1 MASDDAGAEAS
12 DTKDGDRSSLPL
24 DSASDRAG
32 AFSNEG
38 IRSRSGRVGL
48 VRQSSK
54 AKLSLAA
61 NLDDTNVEMRQDIK
75 IRKQAEAKAG
85 SKKARYFW
93 RSGRKESTD
102 EVADVD
108 GDKTQYTVKQKKTK
122 FKSNF
127 LTRFWEAFCF
137 GSAHELMGGGRFT
150 FIGRAFANHLNWLFS
165 TSFLA
170 FFSYALIMFYLL
182 VFLFAGFITW
192 AGNARPEC
200 VLVGGLDFG
209 HAGTQ
214 FADAFSLSWHTF
226 STVGY
231 GAAYPALS
239 DTETSEK
246 VCAVISLIAVI
257 ESFTGVMYGA
267 IIGSILF
274 GKIDR
279 ITSRAQVVFSDPLL
293 VRYGRGLSRD
303 VDEDEDEDEEEEGE
317 KFPCPVLEFR
327 IVNRLHNQV
336 GGEILDASIQ
346 VIASL
351 DAEGPG
357 TALQNSAGLI
367 DPTKLVQVLM
377 NQTAAMAEPAG
388 SDHGTEDTD
397 NYDKL
402 ELGNVNV
409 GHGSAKTNALRS
421 GFSKHSMLSSSV
433 MKTLNDTVKDFQHV
447 EEDPTGSLVP
457 SRVFMNVEIESSEHP
472 FFKRVWIIRH
482 TLDDSSPLL
491 THEARRRVRKNGGH
505 WPDEMNSPGK
515 VRDSLLF
522 NQILVSLN
530 GVSNVSGAD
539 IFAQK
544 IYDYVDLAV
553 GYHFVNLLYKGKDE
567 NLEVDVS
574 LINDVR
580 EQAGGGGEDLL
591 NR

>member
-1 MASDDAGAEAS
+1 
-12 DTKDGDRSSLPL
+12 
-24 DSASDRAG
+24 
-32 AFSNEG
+32 
-38 IRSRSGRVGL
+38 
-48 VRQSSK
+48 
-54 AKLSLAA
+54 
-61 NLDDTNVEMRQDIK
+61 
-75 IRKQAEAKAG
+75 
-85 SKKARYFW
+85 
-93 RSGRKESTD
+93 
-102 EVADVD
+102 
-108 GDKTQYTVKQKKTK
+108 
-122 FKSNF
+122 
-127 LTRFWEAFCF
+127 
-137 GSAHELMGGGRFT
+137 
-150 FIGRAFANHLNWLFS
+150 
-165 TSFLA
+165 
-170 FFSYALIMFYLL
+170 MFYLL